1 MEKNIEVVSQYYD
14 FTQSM
19 ILILKYITLLKNK
32 EQLSKELEITER
44 FKQSSGIKAI
54 TNLLTKLNE
63 SIHSNKKKLKY
74 LEEDYYQ
81 RKNQFDHF
89 TKQLDDYTSMIQEL
103 TKLKKNCFSQINK
116 ITREMSGNSIK
127 QKEKSEE
134 TVELDNNLTNAQK
147 IKTLQKKAKDA
158 QIKIRELNSKLEEVN
173 LRFEEFNPL
182 FQTYKQ
188 DYNNLIEVIKN
199 DANKIEDLEFKIREE
214 IKESEQDTHQDYE
227 EFDVKPIRSKQEI
240 EQAIS
245 NTTFELKSISIP
257 NNLIDSQNPE
267 DLSLMIEKINLIN
280 NTVSTLED
288 DFRLSK
294 KESELEEIFES
305 FQKLEMVISDL
316 EHLINIFL
324 SKINLKSHF
333 QVLLSDNNEMFYIRS
348 SFTRNNKEQLIFDE
362 LTTPEKIFFVII
374 CYISI
379 EIQLKNNNIVFS
391 NLFIPSNY
399 NKAGSIFRTIRKILP
414 LFESDDFAEFNLIF
428 ILSNL
433 EMKKE
438 IKNLKIITIQENE

>member
-1 MEKNIEVVSQYYD
+1 MEKNIEVVSQYYE
-14 FTQSM
+14 FIQSM
-19 ILILKYITLLKNK
+19 ILILQYITLLKNK

-44 FKQSSGIKAI
+44 FKQSSSIKAI
-54 TNLLTKLNE
+54 TNLLTKLSE
-63 SIHSNKKKLKY
+63 SMDNNKKKLKY

-89 TKQLDDYTSMIQEL
+89 TKQISDYSSRIQEL
-103 TKLKKNCFSQINK
+103 TNLKKNCFSQINK
-116 ITREMSGNSIK
+116 ITRDMSGNLIN
-127 QKEKSEE
+127 QKEKSEGI
-134 TVELDNNLTNAQK
+134 VEIDNNLTNAQK
-147 IKTLQKKAKDA
+147 IRAFQTKAKEA
-158 QIKIRELNSKLEEVN
+158 QIKIKTLNSELEELK
-173 LRFEEFNPL
+173 LRLEEFDPL
-182 FQTYKQ
+182 YQTYKQ
-188 DYNNLIEVIKN
+188 DYNNLIDVIKS
-199 DANKIEDLEFKIREE
+199 DTKKIEDLEFKLRKEL
-214 IKESEQDTHQDYE
+214 KESEKDPSQDYE

-240 EQAIS
+240 EKEIT
-245 NTTFELKSISIP
+245 NTTLELKSLSIP

-267 DLSLMIEKINLIN
+267 DLSLVIERFNQIN
-280 NTVSTLED
+280 NTVNTVEKNIR
-288 DFRLSK
+288 FSK

-305 FQKLEMVISDL
+305 FQNLEMIISNL

-324 SKINLKSHF
+324 SKINLESDF

-348 SFTRNNKEQLIFDE
+348 FFTRNNKEQITFDE
-362 LTTPEKIFFVII
+362 LTTPEKIFFIII

-414 LFESDDFAEFNLIF
+414 LFESEDFAEFNLIF

>member
-1 MEKNIEVVSQYYD
+1 MEKNIEVVSQYYE
-14 FTQSM
+14 FIQSM
-19 ILILKYITLLKNK
+19 ILILQYITLLKNK

-44 FKQSSGIKAI
+44 FKQSSDIKAI
-54 TNLLTKLNE
+54 TNLLTKLSKSMDN
-63 SIHSNKKKLKY
+63 NKKKLKY

-89 TKQLDDYTSMIQEL
+89 TKQIHDYSSRIQEL
-103 TKLKKNCFSQINK
+103 TNLKKNCFSQINK
-116 ITREMSGNSIK
+116 ITRDMSGNLIN
-127 QKEKSEE
+127 QKEKSEGI
-134 TVELDNNLTNAQK
+134 VEIDNNLTNAQK
-147 IKTLQKKAKDA
+147 IRALQTKAKEA
-158 QIKIRELNSKLEEVN
+158 QIKIKTLNSELEELK
-173 LRFEEFNPL
+173 LRLEEFDPL
-182 FQTYKQ
+182 YQTYKQ
-188 DYNNLIEVIKN
+188 DYNNLIEVIKS
-199 DANKIEDLEFKIREE
+199 DANKIEDLEIKLRKE
-214 IKESEQDTHQDYE
+214 IKESEKDTYQDYE

-240 EQAIS
+240 EQEIT
-245 NTTFELKSISIP
+245 NTTLELQSLSIP

-267 DLSLMIEKINLIN
+267 DLSLMIEKFNQIN
-280 NTVSTLED
+280 NTVNTVEKD
-288 DFRLSK
+288 IRFSK

-305 FQKLEMVISDL
+305 FQNIEIIISDL

-324 SKINLKSHF
+324 SKINLESHF

-348 SFTRNNKEQLIFDE
+348 DFTRNNKEQITFDE
-362 LTTPEKIFFVII
+362 LTTPEKIFFIII

-414 LFESDDFAEFNLIF
+414 LFESEDFAEFNLIF

>member
-1 MEKNIEVVSQYYD
+1 MEKNIEVVSQYYE
-14 FTQSM
+14 FIQSM
-19 ILILKYITLLKNK
+19 ILILQYITLLKNK

-44 FKQSSGIKAI
+44 FKQSSDIKAI
-54 TNLLTKLNE
+54 TNLLTKLSKSMDN
-63 SIHSNKKKLKY
+63 NKKKLKY

-89 TKQLDDYTSMIQEL
+89 TKQIHDYSSRIQEL
-103 TKLKKNCFSQINK
+103 TNLKKNCFSQINK
-116 ITREMSGNSIK
+116 ITREMSGNLIN
-127 QKEKSEE
+127 QKEKSEGI
-134 TVELDNNLTNAQK
+134 VEIDNNLTNAQK
-147 IKTLQKKAKDA
+147 IRALQTKAKEA
-158 QIKIRELNSKLEEVN
+158 QIKIKTLNSELEELK
-173 LRFEEFNPL
+173 LRLEEFDPL
-182 FQTYKQ
+182 YQTYKQ
-188 DYNNLIEVIKN
+188 DYNNLIEVIKS
-199 DANKIEDLEFKIREE
+199 DANKIEDLEIKLRKE
-214 IKESEQDTHQDYE
+214 IKESEKDTYQDYE

-240 EQAIS
+240 EQEIT
-245 NTTFELKSISIP
+245 NTTLELQSLSIP

-267 DLSLMIEKINLIN
+267 DLSLMIEKFNQIN
-280 NTVSTLED
+280 NTVNTVEKD
-288 DFRLSK
+288 IRFSK

-305 FQKLEMVISDL
+305 FQNIEIIISDL

-324 SKINLKSHF
+324 SKINLESHF

-348 SFTRNNKEQLIFDE
+348 DFTRNNKEQITFDE
-362 LTTPEKIFFVII
+362 LTTPEKIFFIII

-414 LFESDDFAEFNLIF
+414 LFESEDFAEFNLIF